1 VQDGG
6 EREQG
11 EAGGVPLTPL
21 GSPFG
26 RAIIQMVDHDVLVE
40 IARSQERMYVAAPS
54 LNHHTLPHISTWSI
68 AQSLGFPS
76 LQWPSYPRYD
86 CCVFAVHSSCRR
98 SLVCSCT
105 LCVKPQSHASACA
118 HLHTHTHTAP
128 THHSLTSPHLTRS
141 LALLPTTSQAHSLTS
156 PRVTRSLCCQP
167 PHRLKR
173 FEKTNEKLDSFNEVA
188 QARLAESQVTFA
200 RHTQLL
206 LDAKKDLQSV
216 FRRIRTLKARLSERY
231 PEAFTTVQAGKT
243 VVRGAQVDADEDDE
257 QWRHETF

>member
-1 VQDGG
+1 MTAVFSLCILPAVA
-6 EREQG
+6 RWFVH
-11 EAGGVPLTPL
+11 ALS
-21 GSPFG
+21 GS
-26 RAIIQMVDHDVLVE
+26 
-40 IARSQERMYVAAPS
+40 
-54 LNHHTLPHISTWSI
+54 N
-68 AQSLGFPS
+68 
-76 LQWPSYPRYD
+76 
-86 CCVFAVHSSCRR
+86 
-98 SLVCSCT
+98 
-105 LCVKPQSHASACA
+105 
-118 HLHTHTHTAP
+118 
-128 THHSLTSPHLTRS
+128 HSLTRARVELTHAHAHSSHPPLSHLTSSHS

-167 PHRLKR
+167 PHRLRR

-231 PEAFTTVQAGKT
+231 PEAFATVQAGKT

-257 QWRHETF
+257 Q